1 MNDLPQYEKRKQEHI
16 KHALDP
22 RAQASVGTGFDQVRL
37 VHDALPN
44 IRLEDIKLPKGTLYV
59 SGMTAGHAD
68 AVTLNARIAQACVA
82 NGWAMGVGSQRR
94 DLVGSDETAIYEN
107 WSRFRDQFPSLE
119 LFANVGI
126 TQLSQIRAE
135 KLEKLLF
142 EMNAQALVVHTNPLQ
157 EALQM
162 EGTPD
167 FRNAIGSLNSWVQWS
182 KIPVVLKETG
192 SGFSLHALRKLN
204 EISPKTLHAVDVS
217 GRGGTHWGRVEG
229 LRSDAGSI
237 AASMAE
243 TFSNWGES
251 TLDSVLAFKEWNP
264 TTTKLWVSGGMRS
277 GLDAAK
283 GIALGAERVGYAA
296 PVMSAAIKG
305 ELALQQWM
313 EQVAREFKIALFCTG
328 CGSVDDLKQREGLWK
343 IVTN

>member
-16 KHALDP
+16 RHALDP
-22 RAQASVGTGFDQVRL
+22 RAQASLGTGFDRVHL

-44 IRLEDIKLPKGTLYV
+44 VRLEDLVIPKGTLYV
-59 SGMTAGHAD
+59 SGMTAGHTD
-68 AVTLNARIAQACVA
+68 AVTLNATIAKACVE

-94 DLVGSDETAIYEN
+94 DLVSSDETAIYEN

-126 TQLSQIRAE
+126 TQLSQMRAE

-142 EMNAQALVVHTNPLQ
+142 EMNAEALVVHTNPLQ
-157 EALQM
+157 EAIQS

-167 FRNAIGSLNSWVQWS
+167 FRSAVESLNAWVQWS

-192 SGFSLHALRKLN
+192 SGFSLSALNKLN
-204 EISPKTLHAVDVS
+204 QVQPKSLHAVDVS

-229 LRSDAGSI
+229 LRSEAQSQSALI
-237 AASMAE
+237 AE

-251 TLDSVLAFKEWNP
+251 TLDSVLAFKKWNP
-264 TTTKLWVSGGMRS
+264 SFTKLWVSGGMRS
-277 GLDAAK
+277 GLDAARA
-283 GIALGAERVGYAA
+283 IALGAERVGYAA
-296 PVMSAAIKG
+296 PVMNAALKG
-305 ELALQQWM
+305 ESELNQWM
-313 EQVAREFKIALFCTG
+313 RQVGQEFKIALFCTG